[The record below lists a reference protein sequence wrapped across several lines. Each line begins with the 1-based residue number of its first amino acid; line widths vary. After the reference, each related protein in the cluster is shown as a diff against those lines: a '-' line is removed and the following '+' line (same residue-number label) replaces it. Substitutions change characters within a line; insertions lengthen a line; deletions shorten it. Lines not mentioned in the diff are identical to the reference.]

1 MQQLNKED
9 IALQVNNANKEEAN
23 QEVNVE
29 GFWPNIAKIFKC
41 GYLPIGTKTSRDKL
55 TFGNSKIINFI

>member
-9 IALQVNNANKEEAN
+9 IALQDKSKEQPNKELN
-23 QEVNVE
+23 QEVDLE

-41 GYLPIGTKTSRDKL
+41 GYLPTGTKTTRDKL
-55 TFGNSKIINFI
+55 TFGNI